1 MTKVDIK
8 KQQKKE
14 SLLDSAFH
22 LFTTNGFRQT
32 SISEIVSRAGVAKGT
47 FYLYFTDKFDL
58 RNKLI
63 AHEADRIFLD
73 AYQNLDQEAFP
84 RFEDQVIFLVNH
96 IVDQLQA
103 NPALVKFISRHL
115 SWGFFKHSLLD
126 DGEGHQSSSYR
137 LYHDLLLKSSDD
149 YEDPERMLYMIIEF
163 VSSTSYN
170 IILYNQPMS
179 LEQFKPHMFDM
190 IRYMIRREA
199 RPKNR

>member
-1 MTKVDIK
+1 MTKVDLK

-32 SISEIVSRAGVAKGT
+32 SISEIVSHAGVAKGT

-63 AHEADRIFLD
+63 AHEADQIFMK
-73 AYQNLDQEAFP
+73 AYQDLDPAVCP

-96 IVDQLQA
+96 MVDQLQA
-103 NPALVKFISRHL
+103 SPALVKFISRHL
-115 SWGFFKHSLLD
+115 SWGFFKNSFLD
-126 DGEGHQSSSYR
+126 DGEGHQGLSYR
-137 LYHDLLLKSSDD
+137 LYHELLEKSTNTYDN
-149 YEDPERMLYMIIEF
+149 PERMLYMIIEF